1 MVRLESSLVVL
12 RTADAELKSGSPGY
26 LDLAAAAGNH
36 VDHHMVTCLVW
47 QCSKGKGGK
56 IRELSLC
63 VTILV
68 HRIHWGPNRMILSTF
83 CMSSFMPSNAMIL
96 VSKGKVLVSIFPPL
110 HVWALATSS
119 TAGQGRASEVL

>member
-12 RTADAELKSGSPGY
+12 RTADAELTSSSSGCP
-26 LDLAAAAGNH
+26 DLQQLQANH
-36 VDHHMVTCLVW
+36 VALHMGIYLAW

-68 HRIHWGPNRMILSTF
+68 HR
-83 CMSSFMPSNAMIL
+83 
-96 VSKGKVLVSIFPPL
+96 VL
-110 HVWALATSS
+110 
-119 TAGQGRASEVL
+119 